1 MGICESPNSNIGK
14 ENSIHNKY
22 KKSKSL
28 SDIEIERK
36 REVEQIEKNDKN
48 LLSPLKTKKTSN
60 KDITTNQLAINNDVI
75 ISKNEANLEK
85 IYKKIKKMEEE
96 ITVKFG

>member
-48 LLSPLKTKKTSN
+48 L
-60 KDITTNQLAINNDVI
+60 
-75 ISKNEANLEK
+75 
-85 IYKKIKKMEEE
+85 
-96 ITVKFG
+96 